1 YCQVWTGETL
11 TFSPYSSWTSYSVYV
26 DQASGYLNIY
36 DSISV
41 GPGATVSLTLTL
53 QKKATVAVSLIG
65 PGGATVPDGTEVCV
79 YGSDQYCQT
88 WSGTALTFTVEGG
101 RVWYDVTPPSDSG
114 LAIVEGTWDI
124 AQGASVFQTVTLQVA
139 TTLTVTVVTSDGGE
153 LPEYVEIYIAASPEG
168 WRYFNGEPLTY
179 TVAPGP
185 VEYSVYSGGDND
197 LYRDVSGTVTVAED
211 GSTVLEIV
219 LEPMDPG
226 ILRVYVQAEDG
237 QPAPAG
243 TQVCVS

>member
-1 YCQVWTGETL
+1 
-11 TFSPYSSWTSYSVYV
+11 
-26 DQASGYLNIY
+26 
-36 DSISV
+36 
-41 GPGATVSLTLTL
+41 
-53 QKKATVAVSLIG
+53 
-65 PGGATVPDGTEVCV
+65 
-79 YGSDQYCQT
+79 
-88 WSGTALTFTVEGG
+88 
-101 RVWYDVTPPSDSG
+101 WYDVTPPSDSG

-124 AQGASVFQTVTLQVA
+124 AQGASVSQTVTLQVA

-185 VEYSVYSGGDND
+185 VEYSVYPGGDND

-243 TQVCVS
+243 TQVCVSMPSPWVGDPVEDMCQTWTSGSVAFALGEGEAFVTVTPPDGSGFAAETESFYVA